1 VSEERLN
8 MKKKLSVLAA
18 EGDLTVDLTFHEVPA
33 SLLTEF
39 AEKIARPFYNGNIGS
54 AIKDLMQQAITE
66 REFVLSHIKY
76 VKSEGNG

>member
-1 VSEERLN
+1 

-18 EGDLTVDLTFHEVPA
+18 EDDLTVSLTFHEVPA

-39 AEKIARPFYNGNIGS
+39 AEKIAKPFYHGNITN

-76 VKSEGNG
+76 VESEGNG

>member
-1 VSEERLN
+1 

-18 EGDLTVDLTFHEVPA
+18 EDDLTVDLTFHQVPA

-39 AEKIARPFYNGNIGS
+39 AERIAKPFYCGNITD
-54 AIKDLMQQAITE
+54 AIKDLMQQAISE